1 MPELSQQFM
10 ALLIQLSVALLAII
24 ASALSHYRI
33 LQYLTKFIVRLRN
46 GARGLIV
53 LFCGITASQLLAA
66 LWFTFAFKVSIAMGL
81 GNVNGGSLNQ
91 FIELFYFSLI
101 NLTTLGLGQIEA
113 TSHLRFLAGIEAMTG
128 FLLVSCS
135 ASVLIKYMKH

>member
-1 MPELSQQFM
+1 
-10 ALLIQLSVALLAII
+10 
-24 ASALSHYRI
+24 
-33 LQYLTKFIVRLRN
+33 
-46 GARGLIV
+46 
-53 LFCGITASQLLAA
+53 LLAA